1 LNEQA
6 YQTIA
11 TQLELN
17 LEQFDRDRNS
27 FAAIEAITQDI
38 QFAGNLKI
46 AGTPAFLAV
55 NAKGAELI
63 SGANFQ
69 ALEAIAAA
77 SQ

>member
-1 LNEQA
+1 MNEQA

-17 LEQFDRDRNS
+17 LAQFNSDRNS
-27 FAAIEAITQDI
+27 FAATEAIAQDI
-38 QFAGNLKI
+38 QLAGNLNI

-55 NAKGAELI
+55 NAKGVELI

-69 ALEAIAAA
+69 ALEAIATAA
-77 SQ
+77 E